1 MVVPLTLFT
10 CWTPLTVLGLLMA
23 GAFWLCRPL
32 LWFRTGPGL
41 SAKVGAG
48 AVRGV
53 VQALAFACGVAAN
66 PESVTATVA
75 RASSRTPTIVA
86 ADEFPAR

>member
-32 LWFRTGPGL
+32 LWFRIGPGL
-41 SAKVGAG
+41 SAKLGAD
-48 AVRGV
+48 AAR
-53 VQALAFACGVAAN
+53 ALAFACGAATN
-66 PESVTATVA
+66 PESVTAAVV
-75 RASSRTPTIVA
+75 RASSRTPTVMPA
-86 ADEFPAR
+86 NEFPAR